1 MGDGGTLT
9 AACTIGTDPLEG
21 HGDLIQQ
28 RSQLFLA
35 DHHPAS
41 IFSAIVHGAFA
52 GLVDA
57 IKAEIFLS
65 VQLQP

>member
-1 MGDGGTLT
+1 MFLGEGGTLT

-21 HGDLIQQ
+21 HLIQQ
-28 RSQLFLA
+28 QAHLFLA

-52 GLVDA
+52 SLVAA
-57 IKAEIFLS
+57 ITAAIFLS